1 MELKMTNSQA
11 LCLVMASLIVL
22 TSTALPLLEDRDF
35 SMEKKSNLNEFMSAM
50 KGAPRLRYG
59 KRNFDEFVPAYQYVI
74 PQRAVYKRMAAQ
86 NLPELI
92 DTLNGAERLRFG
104 RK

>member
-22 TSTALPLLEDRDF
+22 TSTALPLLEDRD
-35 SMEKKSNLNEFMSAM
+35 MEKKSNLNEFMSAM

>member
-1 MELKMTNSQA
+1 MRVTITNTQV
-11 LCLVMASLIVL
+11 LCIIFACVIMI
-22 TSTALPLLEDRDF
+22 TTTALPLLEEDRDL
-35 SMEKKSNLNEFMSAM
+35 EKKSNLNEFMSAM
-50 KGAPRLRYG
+50 KGAGRLRYG
-59 KRNFDEFVPAYQYVI
+59 KRSLRYAVDEDTPTYYV
-74 PQRAVYKRMAAQ
+74 PQRPVYKRMAQ